1 MGNPMNIMRV
11 LSLLFKS
18 ETGAVKTVLSRL
30 LIFLVIF
37 LVACVIAV
45 MGLGF
50 LLWSSYLYFSS
61 ILSPFLA
68 ALITGGGAILLG
80 VILVLAAGLITGS
93 IKRSKK
99 KETFKD
105 FLNSEDLGAASEFIN
120 EHPLESGLSA
130 AVLGFLAGSSPDA
143 RRTIA
148 ELLVELRQSQR
159 MN

>member
-1 MGNPMNIMRV
+1 MNIMRV
-11 LSLLFKS
+11 LSLLFKA
-18 ETGAVKTVLSRL
+18 EAGAVKTVLSRL
-30 LIFLVIF
+30 LVFLVIF

-68 ALITGGGAILLG
+68 ALITGGGAIVLG
-80 VILVLAAGLITGS
+80 VIIVLAAGLITGS
-93 IKRSKK
+93 IKKSKK
-99 KETFKD
+99 NESYKEFFTTD
-105 FLNSEDLGAASEFIN
+105 DLGAASEFIN
-120 EHPLESGLSA
+120 QHPLESGLTA

-143 RRTIA
+143 RRTIT
-148 ELLVELRQSQR
+148 ELLLEFKQSQR

>member
-1 MGNPMNIMRV
+1 MNIMRV

-18 ETGAVKTVLSRL
+18 EPGAVKTVLSRL

-37 LVACVIAV
+37 LIACIIAV

-61 ILSPFLA
+61 VLSPFLA

-80 VILVLAAGLITGS
+80 VIIVLVAGLVTGNVKKS
-93 IKRSKK
+93 KRNESYKEFFSSDDLDTASGFIK
-99 KETFKD
+99 
-105 FLNSEDLGAASEFIN
+105 
-120 EHPLESGLSA
+120 EHPLESGLTA

-143 RRTIA
+143 RRTIT